1 MKHEWHYDPNDATC
15 QDSGAVSNEWH
26 KIKRNNDLY
35 PPHIKWRKQKNLKKQ
50 KNFKDM
56 LLKEQKYKAIQS
68 LYLQKKNS

>member
-35 PPHIKWRKQKNLKKQ
+35 PPHIKWRKQKNLKK
-50 KNFKDM
+50 
-56 LLKEQKYKAIQS
+56 
-68 LYLQKKNS
+68 